1 MRGSYPRGTVRPTSD
16 DARVASDQR
25 PHIFAGLGLPLRA
38 AVAMARDRDERAPL
52 LLVISLLIVGTVFYT
67 LVEGWNVV
75 DAVYFS
81 SMSLA
86 TVGYGDIVPETDA
99 GKIFT
104 VVYVLAGIGI
114 LVSFFTALASKTL
127 AMQAERIRIRQAAR
141 ERPPQ

>member
-1 MRGSYPRGTVRPTSD
+1 MANDS
-16 DARVASDQR
+16 R
-25 PHIFAGLGLPLRA
+25 PHIFAGLALPLRA
-38 AVAMARDRDERAPL
+38 AVDMARNPDERAPL

-67 LVEGWNVV
+67 LVEGWSVV

-86 TVGYGDIVPETDA
+86 TVGYGDVVPTTDA

-114 LVSFFTALASKTL
+114 LVSFFTALTKKTL
-127 AMQAERIRIRQAAR
+127 EMQAERIRIRQAAR
-141 ERPPQ
+141 AQRHQ